1 MKVLGYKWA
10 EAPAEDDGDEP
21 DHVTRNIRRYMR
33 RHGWDGPIQWEDP
46 REALVEFHRR
56 PFGGTIVRGLRSGD
70 VLVVPDQTVLFVTAS
85 QGLDLLQKMRTSGIL
100 VHCINLGADITQ
112 GKLHETFVEILSP
125 LAQVEVGLPGLRARA
140 VKDRERRKG
149 RYLGGKVPIGYQKLK
164 DGRLEPDGTRKRLA
178 RQALR
183 LKAKGLSLREIA
195 EELRVR
201 GLSISHT
208 AIDRLMK
215 EVGYVGPKS
224 VRPQVFD
231 APEDD

>member
-10 EAPAEDDGDEP
+10 ESSAEDDGEEP
-21 DHVTRNIRRYMR
+21 DEVTRNIRRYMR

-56 PFGGTIVRGLRSGD
+56 PFGGTITRGLRSGD

-85 QGLDLLQKMRTSGIL
+85 QGLALLQQMRTSGIL
-100 VHCINLGADITQ
+100 VHSINLGADITN
-112 GKLHETFVEILSP
+112 GKLHDIFLEILSP
-125 LAQVEVGLPGLRARA
+125 LAQVEAGLPGLRARA
-140 VKDRERRKG
+140 VKDRERLKG
-149 RYLGGKVPIGYQKLK
+149 RYLGGKVPIGYRKLK

-183 LKAKGLSLREIA
+183 LKAKGFTLREIS
-195 EELRVR
+195 EELKSR
-201 GLSISHT
+201 GVSISHT
-208 AIDRLMK
+208 AVDRLMR
-215 EVGYVGPKS
+215 EAGYLGPKS
-224 VRPQVFD
+224 GRQQAFD